1 MQNYLHLDI
10 LPEAAKFTGKE
21 IATIL
26 EHITNL
32 LTYGEDEQ
40 KSNPFPFKW
49 PQALSERLEQN
60 ERLLLQE
67 LSLKDRFTMFVAD
80 PIDTYIK
87 KLTLVLILREQKSP
101 KLMTFLADTE
111 EALIRR
117 LGLLVFGAVL
127 ARFWKNNEAK
137 KMPKMDGQPFDFRM
151 SFAGK
156 TLADFSVAT
165 ATELALNSEI
175 LKCRSKIRASRLFKP
190 ISSDGIVKSVEEAL
204 AKYFHFNFG
213 AMFSVELDAF
223 YLFGKEFCQ

>member
-10 LPEAAKFTGKE
+10 LPGAAKFTGKE

-80 PIDTYIK
+80 PIDTYIFVPSGENRMFRVQCC
-87 KLTLVLILREQKSP
+87 LYPASVSSTTFSGSP
-101 KLMTFLADTE
+101 
-111 EALIRR
+111 
-117 LGLLVFGAVL
+117 
-127 ARFWKNNEAK
+127 
-137 KMPKMDGQPFDFRM
+137 
-151 SFAGK
+151 
-156 TLADFSVAT
+156 VAT
-165 ATELALNSEI
+165 
-175 LKCRSKIRASRLFKP
+175 
-190 ISSDGIVKSVEEAL
+190 V
-204 AKYFHFNFG
+204 
-213 AMFSVELDAF
+213 
-223 YLFGKEFCQ
+223 